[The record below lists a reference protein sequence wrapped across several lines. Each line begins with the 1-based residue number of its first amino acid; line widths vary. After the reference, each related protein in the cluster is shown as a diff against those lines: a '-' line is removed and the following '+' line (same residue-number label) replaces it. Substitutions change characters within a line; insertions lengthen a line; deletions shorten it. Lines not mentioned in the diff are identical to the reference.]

1 MNNRGTRFQ
10 PDKKEMYYFN
20 GEENSY
26 MPLVNED
33 GTISVRIVGGGT
45 GGSSMEFIFGTN
57 APTEDMGADGDLYMN
72 NSDGN
77 LYKKEEDGWN
87 LKGNLKGAKGD
98 KGADGKNG
106 TDGARGADGATWLFG
121 TVAPANTQGKNG
133 DQYLNTANFDV
144 YNKANNAWTKQGNIK
159 GAKGDKG
166 ETGATGANG
175 FGTQAQYNDI
185 IARLEALEASENPP
199 E

>member
-1 MNNRGTRFQ
+1 
-10 PDKKEMYYFN
+10 MYYFN
-20 GEENSY
+20 GEEKSY

-57 APTEDMGADGDLYMN
+57 EPTADMGADGDLYMN
-72 NSDGN
+72 NADGN
-77 LYKKEEDGWN
+77 LYKKEDDTWS

-98 KGADGKNG
+98 KGDKGDRGNAGEKGDKGDKG
-106 TDGARGADGATWLFG
+106 DTGATGSAGATWLFG
-121 TVAPANTQGKNG
+121 AVAPTSTQGKNG

-166 ETGATGANG
+166 DTGASG

-185 IARLEALEASENPP
+185 IARLEALENPEAP
-199 E
+199 TE